1 MTGFFVAGVPVQQG
15 SKTAFVVGKRAVLTD
30 SNKAQLKPW
39 RAGVARVAQSA
50 WWAEQPLD
58 GAVQVSAV
66 FVMPRGKSVT
76 RELPSVTPDLDK
88 LIRAL
93 LDGVTD
99 AGNVW
104 RDDAQVVRLV
114 VEEVYGPEPGVHVD
128 IAPIQRVAVLAALTT
143 NAATAAL
150 KGIAS

>member
-1 MTGFFVAGVPVQQG
+1 MNVFFVAGTPVQQG
-15 SKTAFVVGKRAVLTD
+15 SKTAYVVGKRAVLTD

-39 RAGVARVAQSA
+39 RAEVSRVAQAA
-50 WWAEQPLD
+50 WWASEPLD

-88 LIRAL
+88 LVRAL

-104 RDDAQVVRLV
+104 RDDAQVVRIV
-114 VEEVYGPEPGVHVD
+114 AEEVYGPTPGVYVD
-128 IAPIQRVAVLAALTT
+128 IAPIQRSAIAVHLTT

>member
-1 MTGFFVAGVPVQQG
+1 MTAFFVAGTPVQQG
-15 SKTAFVVGKRAVLTD
+15 SKTAYVVGKRAVLTD

-39 RAGVARVAQSA
+39 RSEVARVAEA
-50 WWAEQPLD
+50 TWWSLNRLEGP
-58 GAVQVSAV
+58 VQVSAV
-66 FVMPRGKSVT
+66 FVMPRGTTVK
-76 RELPSVTPDLDK
+76 RELPSVAPDIDK
-88 LIRAL
+88 LVRAL

-114 VEEVYGPEPGVHVD
+114 VDEVYGVAPGVHVD
-128 IAPIQRVAVLAALTT
+128 ITPTSRVAMVAALTE
-143 NAATAAL
+143 NAATAAT